1 MTEATKFQNS
11 TMLQNY
17 RRLLKYIQ
25 SQMGTDK
32 IDRAERRVDTMKTY
46 IRYYLEHMETRY
58 KEKLFRI
65 IPIEILK
72 EKVLDVEFGFGDST
86 CERDVEL
93 CNTIAFNIYTEIK
106 YYENICECGYI
117 DKTKQVQC
125 WYCDIN
131 DN

>member
-1 MTEATKFQNS
+1 MTEAIKFQSS

-17 RRLLKYIQ
+17 KRLLTYIE
-25 SQMGTDK
+25 SQMGTDE
-32 IDRAERRVDTMKTY
+32 IDRAERRVDTMKIY
-46 IRYYLEHMETRY
+46 IRYYLDHMESRY
-58 KEKLFRI
+58 KEKLFKI
-65 IPIEILK
+65 IPLEILK

-93 CNTIAFNIYTEIK
+93 GNTIAFNIHTEIK

-125 WYCDIN
+125 YFCDIHHS
-131 DN
+131 